1 MALSDTAIRQ
11 AKATGKAYTLGDIDG
26 LSLAVSSEGG
36 KSWHFRYYWHGSQ
49 KRLSLGTYPE
59 ISLKEARNR
68 RDIARELVAR
78 GINPRKHRNEERR
91 LALLA
96 EEHTFRKVF
105 EQWFEFRKLSLKPG
119 RQSTQEQIQRIFN
132 KDLLPVLGARSV
144 FEIKR
149 PDLLEALEKIECRR
163 AFTTAEKCRTWLH
176 QMFRY
181 ALVKVPG
188 LEQNPAADL
197 DVVAAPKPPVTHNPF
212 LRMGEISE
220 LLQKLR
226 SYKGKLQTQLGLR
239 LLLLTGVR
247 TGELRQATPDQFQ
260 LDHGLWIIPPEIVK
274 QLQLEMRKDGKQP
287 SDIPPYIVPLSVQA
301 QEIVRFLL
309 DQVKPAQ
316 KYLLAHR
323 SDLKQRISEN
333 TLNTALQNMGY
344 VGLLTGHGIR
354 ATIST
359 ALNEIGYP
367 KTWVDAQLSHADP
380 DKVSASYNHA
390 EYVEQRRR
398 MMQDWADRLDLWEQG
413 LSEAASIQLNP
424 SVPFGSIPMDAS
436 IQVTG
441 IVPSLLLNNIGGP
454 LPLTVSSPANNADNQ
469 VAAFRLP
476 AVPVAP
482 KPIVSTEPELSPF
495 QRERASMLEVYE
507 SPHNLPV
514 ITFAKLAGKSRD
526 QINREIK
533 ARRLLTLSLGNRG
546 KRIPDWQLDPQC
558 HALTRAMME
567 QVADIDPWRIYQA
580 LVAPLERLGGISPV
594 ESIATLGLEKAMRI
608 AQQTL
613 TSLVG
618 K

>member
-149 PDLLEALEKIECRR
+149 PDLLEALEKIERRR
-163 AFTTAEKCRTWLH
+163 ALTTAEKCRTWLH

-197 DVVAAPKPPVTHNPF
+197 DVVAVPKPPVTHNPF

-260 LDHGLWIIPPEIVK
+260 LEHGLWIIPPEIVK
-274 QLQLEMRKDGKQP
+274 QLQLEMRKDGKP
-287 SDIPPYIVPLSVQA
+287 PTDIPPYIVPLSVQA

-323 SDLKQRISEN
+323 SNLKLRISEN

-398 MMQDWADRLDLWEQG
+398 MMQDWADRLDLWERG
-413 LSEAASIQLNP
+413 LSVAASTQLNP
-424 SVPFGSIPMDAS
+424 NVPFGSIPMETP

-441 IVPSLLLNNIGGP
+441 AAPSP
-454 LPLTVSSPANNADNQ
+454 L
-469 VAAFRLP
+469 AFRLP
-476 AVPVAP
+476 AVPIP
-482 KPIVSTEPELSPF
+482 PEPIVSTEPELSPF
-495 QRERASMLEVYE
+495 QRERTSMLEVYE

-533 ARRLLTLSLGNRG
+533 SGQLLTLSLGNRG
-546 KRIPDWQLDPQC
+546 QRIPDWQLDPQC
-558 HALTRAMME
+558 HSLTRTLLE
-567 QVADIDPWRIYQA
+567 QSGDVDPWILYKA
-580 LVAPLERLGGISPV
+580 LVTPLNQLDGKSPV
-594 ESIATLGLEKAMRI
+594 ESVSDVGLEQAIRN
-608 AQQTL
+608 AQGVL
-613 TSLVG
+613 TSQTG
-618 K
+618 S